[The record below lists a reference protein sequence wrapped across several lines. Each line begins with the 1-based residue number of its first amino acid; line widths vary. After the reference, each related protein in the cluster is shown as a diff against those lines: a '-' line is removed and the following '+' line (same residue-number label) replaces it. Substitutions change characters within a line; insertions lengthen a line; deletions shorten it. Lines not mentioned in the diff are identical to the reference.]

1 MQWDDT
7 TIWQLL
13 VLVEEV
19 VILKNLLRHDT
30 NKINLSQH
38 MHWMIEVMLMI
49 VMMIVM
55 AMMIVMLVMI
65 VLIMFMMLHN
75 LLNLTLG
82 GFYLCHS

>member
-30 NKINLSQH
+30 NKINLIQH

-49 VMMIVM
+49 VMM
-55 AMMIVMLVMI
+55 A
-65 VLIMFMMLHN
+65 LINQLIN
-75 LLNLTLG
+75 YLINSLN
-82 GFYLCHS
+82 